1 MNSVTLSNIKKFA
14 PSARDDL
21 VNAIV
26 ASWPAAEAAGID
38 TPLRTQH
45 FFAQI
50 ATETGGFK
58 AIAENLNY
66 SVGGLRKIFSKARI
80 SDAQCKKL
88 GRSPGRP
95 ADQQGIANR
104 VYGGAWGKTNLG
116 NTQAD
121 DGWRYRG
128 SGFIQ
133 TTGRSNFRA
142 CGQENDP
149 DSLRTPDLGFAAAL
163 VFWTDH
169 DINAPADEDDVTK
182 VRRKINPG
190 LAGLDHAKE
199 FLKKARKVFV

>member
-1 MNSVTLSNIKKFA
+1 MTSVTAARIKSFA
-14 PSARDDL
+14 PKARDDL
-21 VNAIV
+21 VKAIV
-26 ASWPAAEAAGID
+26 DGWPAAEAAGIN

-66 SVGGLRKIFSKARI
+66 SVDGLRNTFNKARI
-80 SDAQCKKL
+80 SDAQCNKL
-88 GRSPGRP
+88 GRSPGRS
-95 ADQQGIANR
+95 ADQEGIANQ
-104 VYGGAWGKTNLG
+104 VYGGKWGEKNLG

-121 DGWRYRG
+121 DGWSYRG

-142 CGQENDP
+142 CGQEDNP
-149 DSLRTPDLGFAAAL
+149 DSLRTPDLGFAAA
-163 VFWTDH
+163 VTFWTDH
-169 DINAPADEDDVTK
+169 VINKPADKDDVTE

-190 LAGLDHAKE
+190 LAGLDHAE
-199 FLKKARKVFV
+199 AFLKRAKKIFV